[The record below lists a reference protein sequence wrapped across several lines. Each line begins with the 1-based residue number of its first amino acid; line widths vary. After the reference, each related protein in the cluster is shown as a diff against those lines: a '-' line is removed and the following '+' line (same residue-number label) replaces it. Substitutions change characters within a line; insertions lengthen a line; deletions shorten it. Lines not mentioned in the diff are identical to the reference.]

1 MCEDVE
7 ARFDPAGDELSH
19 QCLLVDDRA
28 AGRVDEGGTVAEEP
42 QPPGVQQAASLVG
55 QRQMQRDGV
64 GLPEQVVELAP
75 TFFTL
80 PAGVVEHAHVE
91 GRGTRRNGSAD
102 PAQADDPKRRPRDV
116 AAEEVRLGPT
126 ATPAALTD
134 STVGDDEPPPDREQ
148 QREREIGSRRRQHA
162 GRIRERDSVRR
173 ARGRIDRVVADAV
186 VRDDSEVREQVE
198 RLAVDPFADNGERQ
212 HVVAAPTRA
221 VRKRRGQIFD
231 VVELVP
237 GRPGEAARGKRLQD
251 AATLP
256 LLRGGGSSVGRAPGC
271 GPGGRGF
278 ESRPPPFVSAT
289 TVAGDVQFQSV
300 ARRGRWLQAV
310 ARFGR
315 RPLGLVA
322 FGIVALYGV
331 VAALAGTLAPYQAGQ
346 IFLPLIQHPQPPLT
360 AHHLLGTDILGKDF
374 LTQILFAIHETM
386 VSALVCAGVS
396 AASGTVCGAIAGYY
410 GG

>member
-1 MCEDVE
+1 
-7 ARFDPAGDELSH
+7 
-19 QCLLVDDRA
+19 
-28 AGRVDEGGTVAEEP
+28 
-42 QPPGVQQAASLVG
+42 
-55 QRQMQRDGV
+55 MQRDGV

-91 GRGTRRNGSAD
+91 GRGTRRNGSAG
-102 PAQADDPKRRPRDV
+102 PSQADDPKRRPRDV

-134 STVGDDEPPPDREQ
+134 STIGDDEPPPDREQ

-212 HVVAAPTRA
+212 HVVAAPTRS
-221 VRKRRGQIFD
+221 VRERRGQIFD

-251 AATLP
+251 AAILSP
-256 LLRGGGSSVGRAPGC
+256 LRGGGSSVGRAPGC

-278 ESRPPPFVSAT
+278 ESRPPPFPRESGKRLSPRTSAGST
-289 TVAGDVQFQSV
+289 YRTESISSSAGFQIF
-300 ARRGRWLQAV
+300 AFAPAV
-310 ARFGR
+310 VF
-315 RPLGLVA
+315 
-322 FGIVALYGV
+322 ITEKWSALNEGV
-331 VAALAGTLAPYQAGQ
+331 DLTPTNWICEAGKPASSKRAKINLAPRPSTLVSLSPSM
-346 IFLPLIQHPQPPLT
+346 IMSFSFESSFL
-360 AHHLLGTDILGKDF
+360 
-374 LTQILFAIHETM
+374 
-386 VSALVCAGVS
+386 
-396 AASGTVCGAIAGYY
+396 SGPSFSY
-410 GG
+410 